1 MYYQWQLAAPVA
13 RRGSARPQAHI
24 VEVVMRVFVTGA
36 SGWVGRGL
44 VPDLIAA
51 GHTVTGLARSA
62 AAAVALR
69 AAGAEVREG
78 SLDDLDTLRDAAV
91 SADGVIHLAFK
102 HDIAFAGDFAGATDA
117 DRAAIETFGEALAG
131 TGKPFVIASGIL
143 GVLGLAPGVVATER
157 DGRAA
162 QAGDR
167 EVPISGANGRIA
179 NAHYTL
185 ALAAHGVRSSVVRL
199 PPATHGEG
207 DNGFIAT
214 AIGFARDTGA
224 AAYVGDGTNRWPA
237 VHRDDAARLF
247 RLALESAPPGSALH
261 AVGDEGVPIR
271 EVAEIVAAHVNVP
284 AVSVTTEQVGQYLGF
299 LGGFWGFDGP
309 ASAQITRDLLGWQP
323 TRPGLIADLEHG
335 HYFT

>member
-1 MYYQWQLAAPVA
+1 M
-13 RRGSARPQAHI
+13 H
-24 VEVVMRVFVTGA
+24 VFVTGA

-51 GHTVTGLARSA
+51 GHTVTGLARSE

-69 AAGAEVREG
+69 AAGVEVREG
-78 SLDDLDTLRDAAV
+78 SLDDLDTLRDAAAA
-91 SADGVIHLAFK
+91 ADGVIHLAFK

-117 DRAAIETFGEALAG
+117 DRAAIEAFGDALAG
-131 TGKPFVIASGIL
+131 TDKPFVIASGIL
-143 GVLGLAPGVVATER
+143 GVLGLPPGVVATEN

-162 QAGDR
+162 QDADR
-167 EVPISGANGRIA
+167 EVPISGANGRIDNA
-179 NAHYTL
+179 NHTL
-185 ALAAHGVRSSVVRL
+185 ALAARGVRSSVVRL
-199 PPATHGEG
+199 PPATHGDG
-207 DNGFIAT
+207 DNGFIPT
-214 AIGFARDTGA
+214 AIGFARQKGA

-247 RLALESAPPGSALH
+247 RLALESAPPGTALH

-271 EVAEIVAAHVNVP
+271 EVAEVLAAHLHLP
-284 AVSVTTEQVGQYLGF
+284 AVSVTPEQAGDYVGF

-323 TRPGLIADLEHG
+323 TRPGLLADLKEG